1 MIVVDTN
8 LIAYL
13 CITGALTEHARRAYL
28 RDPDWQVPIL
38 WRSEFRSVLSLYIR
52 KKQISLEKA
61 SDIMREALAF
71 VEGKEYQVSS
81 SEVFN
86 LISESRCSAYDCEF
100 VALAKSLELKLVTS
114 DKMVLKEFP
123 KIAISLTEFA
133 QPLR

>member
-13 CITGALTEHARRAYL
+13 CITGTFTEQARRAYL

-38 WRSEFRSVLSLYIR
+38 WRSEFRSVLSFYIR
-52 KKQISLEKA
+52 KRQISIEKA
-61 SDIMREALAF
+61 ADIMREALAL

-86 LISESRCSAYDCEF
+86 LINESSCSAYDCEF
-100 VALAKSLELKLVTS
+100 IALAKSLELKLVTS
-114 DKMVLKEFP
+114 DKTVLKAFP
-123 KIAISLTEFA
+123 EIAISLAEFA
-133 QPLR
+133 Q

>member
-13 CITGALTEHARRAYL
+13 CITGAFTEQARRAYI
-28 RDPDWQVPIL
+28 RDPDWQMPIL

-52 KKQISLEKA
+52 KKQISIDKA
-61 SDIMREALAF
+61 ADIMREALAL

-86 LISESRCSAYDCEF
+86 LINESSCSAYDCEF

-114 DKMVLKEFP
+114 DKTVLRAFP
-123 KIAISLTEFA
+123 KIAISLAEFA
-133 QPLR
+133 R